1 MKKLAIINMAAFYLL
16 LTTGMFVCMIHCA
29 GEYIFR
35 PKMAM
40 YEMAGKCNLKNTR
53 QKKHCGK
60 DKHCPCCQ
68 KHGNYVVKENVRPDF
83 VHQAGDAVFIA
94 YYPLFFNN
102 EVNFVASKPITN
114 LFANAPPGRSGRQ
127 ISIIFRSLQV

>member
-16 LTTGMFVCMIHCA
+16 LTTGMFVCMVHCA
-29 GEYIFR
+29 GEYIFQ

-40 YEMAGKCNLKNTR
+40 YEAGRDCNLKNTH

-83 VHQAGDAVFIA
+83 VHQEGDAVFIA
-94 YYPLFFNN
+94 YFSLVFNN